1 MKREIETSVLTA
13 VLGILFNADASVF
26 KRKKKK
32 KSHEAAYMNRSL
44 SRQHGDSTVGTSV
57 SQHTGPN
64 QNRTRVLMWVNEILK
79 SLTSCL
85 NKS

>member
-1 MKREIETSVLTA
+1 
-13 VLGILFNADASVF
+13 
-26 KRKKKK
+26 
-32 KSHEAAYMNRSL
+32 MNRSL
-44 SRQHGDSTVGTSV
+44 SSQHGDSTVGTSV

-64 QNRTRVLMWVNEILK
+64 QSRTLVEMWVNEILK